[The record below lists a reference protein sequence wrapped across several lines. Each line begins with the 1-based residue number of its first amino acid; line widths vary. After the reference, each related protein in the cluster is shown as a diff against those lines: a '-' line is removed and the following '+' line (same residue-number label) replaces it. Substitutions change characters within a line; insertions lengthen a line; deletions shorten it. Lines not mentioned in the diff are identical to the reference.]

1 MIPQGIDQ
9 DPYFRM
15 TRDIAEKLKYKKP
28 CCLHSKMFPS
38 IRGFKEK
45 MSGRDPNSAI
55 FLTDTQNQIKNK
67 INKHAFSGGQE
78 TADLQREQGANVEVD
93 IPYNWLVFFLE
104 DDAQLA
110 QIKEDY
116 STGKMLTGEIKSIQ
130 IELLQNIVREHQEK
144 RKLITNDEVLE
155 WMKIRPIKTTKDE

>member
-1 MIPQGIDQ
+1 MQAVPSFSNTFPHIFGQRKDVLCMIPQGIDQ

-78 TADLQREQGANVEVD
+78 TADLQRE
-93 IPYNWLVFFLE
+93 
-104 DDAQLA
+104 
-110 QIKEDY
+110 
-116 STGKMLTGEIKSIQ
+116 
-130 IELLQNIVREHQEK
+130 
-144 RKLITNDEVLE
+144 
-155 WMKIRPIKTTKDE
+155 